1 MATKE
6 ECAAALDKLAANLAG
21 SDDERY
27 KTPFERSVT
36 CLVPDL
42 GVTFHGTLK
51 EGKLHDVAAYE
62 GNGAPA
68 GQLKLTIGSDDLV
81 RLVNGQLNFA
91 AGWASGRVKVSAS
104 FSDLLRLRK
113 LL

>member
-1 MATKE
+1 VATKD
-6 ECAAALDKLAANLAG
+6 ECAAALERLAANLAG
-21 SDDERY
+21 SDDERF

-36 CLVPDL
+36 CQVPDL
-42 GVTFHGTLK
+42 KVTFHGTLK
-51 EGKLHDVAAYE
+51 EGRLHDIAAFE
-62 GNGAPA
+62 GTAAPA
-68 GQLKLTIGSDDLV
+68 GQIKLTINSDDLV

-91 AGWASGRVKVSAS
+91 SGWASGKVKVSAS

>member
-1 MATKE
+1 MATKD
-6 ECAAALDKLAANLAG
+6 ECAAALERLAANLAG
-21 SDDERY
+21 TDDERF

-51 EGKLHDVAAYE
+51 EGRLHGITAYQ
-62 GNGAPA
+62 GGGAPA

-91 AGWASGRVKVSAS
+91 SGWASGKVKVSAS